1 MCSRFSSWIDVFFLT
16 RLRAVAQIVPE
27 EDDQSSN
34 HPNVAEPLQR
44 AFPQLYGPRD
54 VGILRNAA
62 VTFRLGGAVQYVDD
76 AGSANARRSVHSG
89 VRAIGM
95 LAKLLR
101 APFGKKPHIL
111 LTAEVQP
118 ARRAGLDARRLEPFA
133 DAIRAQRT
141 LENAMGL
148 GVHLRNVKRASGDA
162 IAAANAIGLLEIDD
176 PIGVLHD
183 GAVRGT
189 RRQAAGLGAMHALVF
204 AHQPHQRT
212 VFLADVFVEED
223 EVPVIPARFR
233 HRLVGVVENGFA
245 EGKVVPLHAGDFASL
260 AADAGRGVN
269 ELADG
274 VFPLGA
280 FARNGSGMAGDF
292 LNA

>member
-1 MCSRFSSWIDVFFLT
+1 MCSRFSSRSEILFV
-16 RLRAVAQIVPE
+16 AVLGAESQVVNKE
-27 EDDQSSN
+27 ADQSAN
-34 HPNVAEPLQR
+34 HGNVAEPLQW

-54 VGILRNAA
+54 VGIFRKAA
-62 VTFRLGGAVQYVDD
+62 VDFRLGRVMQNINHAS
-76 AGSANARRSVHSG
+76 AANAWRIVHSG
-89 VRAIGM
+89 VREIGM

-111 LTAEVQP
+111 LTAEVQT

-176 PIGVLHD
+176 AIGVLHD
-183 GAVRGT
+183 GAVRWA

>member
-16 RLRAVAQIVPE
+16 RLRAVAQIVHE
-27 EDDQSSN
+27 EADQSSN
-34 HPNVAEPLQR
+34 HRNVAEPLQR

-54 VGILRNAA
+54 VGIFGRAA
-62 VTFRLGGAVQYVDD
+62 VNFRLGRVMQNINDTGAAD
-76 AGSANARRSVHSG
+76 AWRIVHSG
-89 VRAIGM
+89 VREIGM

-111 LTAEVQP
+111 LTAEVQT

-176 PIGVLHD
+176 AIGVLHD

-189 RRQAAGLGAMHALVF
+189 RRQAAGLGAVHALVF

-212 VFLADVFVEED
+212 VFLADVLVEENQ
-223 EVPVIPARFR
+223 VPVIPARFR
-233 HRLVGVVENGFA
+233 HRLVRVVENGFA
-245 EGKVVPLHAGDFASL
+245 ERKVVPLHAGDFASL
-260 AADAGRGVN
+260 ATDAGRGVD
-269 ELADG
+269 EFADG
-274 VFPLGA
+274 VFALGA
-280 FARNGSGMAGDF
+280 FAGDT
-292 LNA
+292 